1 MTGPPAVDR
10 DEALRADIRRL
21 GTQLGEALARQ
32 HGTELLDLVEQVR
45 ALCKAIRHDHD
56 PEATKQ
62 LDATLSSLDLGTVI
76 QLVRAFTAYF
86 YLANVAEQ
94 THRVGEMVEEDRRF
108 EATVDRIIEAGLD
121 KDLIASVVSRLELRP
136 VFTAHPTEAARPT
149 TLSKLRAVAD
159 LLDDRLDPRATEADR
174 VRIDRRVAEV
184 IDQIW
189 ETDELRMDK
198 PEPVDEARSAIF
210 YFDRLESDV
219 LPDLGEE
226 LSLQLDRLDPN
237 RDRTRTPIRFGTW
250 VGGDRDGNPSVTA
263 DVTRRVLELQHD
275 HGLRRL
281 IEAVERLAEDLS
293 ISDRTWNVSAELME
307 SLERDRELLPLTWQR
322 FHGLN
327 AHEPYR
333 LKLAYI
339 HSRLGRHQNANPR
352 GRPPSARGRLCG
364 PI

>member
-1 MTGPPAVDR
+1 MVD
-10 DEALRADIRRL
+10 
-21 GTQLGEALARQ
+21 
-32 HGTELLDLVEQVR
+32 
-45 ALCKAIRHDHD
+45 
-56 PEATKQ
+56 
-62 LDATLSSLDLGTVI
+62 
-76 QLVRAFTAYF
+76 
-86 YLANVAEQ
+86 
-94 THRVGEMVEEDRRF
+94 EDRRF

-149 TLSKLRAVAD
+149 TLNKLRTVAD

-219 LPDLGEE
+219 FPDLGEE
-226 LSLQLDRLDPN
+226 LALQLERLDPN
-237 RDRTRTPIRFGTW
+237 RDRTQTPIRFGTW

-275 HGLRRL
+275 HGLTAADRGGRAARRGSVDL
-281 IEAVERLAEDLS
+281 RQDVECLRRVDGIPGARPRDAPSHLAAFPRTQRPRALPAKARLHPQPA
-293 ISDRTWNVSAELME
+293 
-307 SLERDRELLPLTWQR
+307 
-322 FHGLN
+322 
-327 AHEPYR
+327 
-333 LKLAYI
+333 
-339 HSRLGRHQNANPR
+339 GRHQNANPR
-352 GRPPSARGRLCG
+352 GRPASARGRLCG
-364 PI
+364 AIRAGRRARVVALIAVRERRSAHRRGFGDAADQGGGHVRVPPRHDGCPRARRPDPRCRRSTPRQSRYRVCGPQLRGASRVAGQGARRGQTLGNRGCPPW